1 MTKSKQHDEDFT
13 GKLGPLYRSEEVPE
27 WPMYSFSR
35 VAYEFWNGFA
45 NGLLDRGLTEDEVK
59 DELQSKGVRWLLDQH
74 GDNLESL
81 GRRMARTY
89 ELCVTDEQQVIKKR
103 LIK

>member
-81 GRRMARTY
+81 GGGGRSPGIRSPTTATPPWSAG
-89 ELCVTDEQQVIKKR
+89 CP
-103 LIK
+103 